1 MKNIKRNVFIVCSIA
16 GALLIGGGIGTY
28 EAKAKLH
35 GKEADITDLED
46 EINKLE
52 SVRED
57 AEDGKAEAMEDY
69 QSVLDMID
77 QRDELKSDIVNAE
90 AKLQAREDDF
100 EKVDD
105 DFTKVKSQIKAK
117 ETVLKQLTVQV
128 QEKIDDPK
136 ILSAGQ
142 YTIGIDVPVSRYK
155 ATNIGSG
162 SNFVV
167 HSASGDLKVN
177 TILGADGSGDY
188 IFYAEDGDTLITEEA
203 VKLIPI
209 K

>member
-1 MKNIKRNVFIVCSIA
+1 MKNMKRNVFIVVTILA
-16 GALLIGGGIGTY
+16 ALLIGGGVGSY
-28 EAKAKLH
+28 KAKAKLH
-35 GKEADITDLED
+35 GKEVDITGLEN
-46 EINKLE
+46 EITKLK

-57 AEDGKAEAMEDY
+57 AEEGKENAMEDY

-77 QRDELKSDIVNAE
+77 QRDALKSDIINAE

-100 EKVDD
+100 EKVDSNY
-105 DFTKVKSQIKAK
+105 KKIKNQIKSK
-117 ETVLKQLTVQV
+117 ENVLEQLSVQV
-128 QEKIDDPK
+128 QEKMDDPK

-142 YTIGIDVPVSRYK
+142 YTVGIDIPVSRYK

-188 IFYAEDGDTLITEEA
+188 TFYAEDGDTLITEES
-203 VKLIPI
+203 VKLIPM

>member
-1 MKNIKRNVFIVCSIA
+1 MKNVKRNIFIVIA
-16 GALLIGGGIGTY
+16 ILAALFIGGGVGTY

-35 GKEADITDLED
+35 GKEVDITGLEN
-46 EINKLE
+46 EIKKLK

-57 AEDGKAEAMEDY
+57 AEEGKANAMEDY

-77 QRDELKSDIVNAE
+77 QRDALKSDIVNAE
-90 AKLQAREDDF
+90 AKLQAKEDDF
-100 EKVDD
+100 EKVNGNY
-105 DFTKVKSQIKAK
+105 TKIKNQIKTK
-117 ETVLKQLTVQV
+117 ENLLKQLSMQV
-128 QEKIDDPK
+128 REKMDDPK
-136 ILSAGQ
+136 TLGAGQ
-142 YTIGIDVPVSRYK
+142 YTVGVDLPVSRYK

-188 IFYAEDGDTLITEEA
+188 TFYAEDGDTVITEEA
-203 VKLIPI
+203 VNLIPM

>member
-1 MKNIKRNVFIVCSIA
+1 MKNMKRNVFIVVTILA
-16 GALLIGGGIGTY
+16 ALLIGGGVGSY
-28 EAKAKLH
+28 KAKAKLH
-35 GKEADITDLED
+35 GKEVDITGLEN
-46 EINKLE
+46 EITKLK

-57 AEDGKAEAMEDY
+57 AEEGKENAMEDY

-77 QRDELKSDIVNAE
+77 QRNALKSDIINAE

-100 EKVDD
+100 EKVDSNY
-105 DFTKVKSQIKAK
+105 KKIKNQIKSK
-117 ETVLKQLTVQV
+117 ENVLEQLSVQV
-128 QEKIDDPK
+128 QEKMDDPK

-142 YTIGIDVPVSRYK
+142 YTVGIDIPVSRYK

-188 IFYAEDGDTLITEEA
+188 TFYAEDGDILITEES
-203 VKLIPI
+203 VKLIPM

>member
-1 MKNIKRNVFIVCSIA
+1 MKNMKRNVFIVVTILA
-16 GALLIGGGIGTY
+16 ALLIGGGVGSY
-28 EAKAKLH
+28 KAKAKLH
-35 GKEADITDLED
+35 GKEVDITGLEN
-46 EINKLE
+46 EITKLK

-57 AEDGKAEAMEDY
+57 AEEGKENAMEDY

-77 QRDELKSDIVNAE
+77 QRNALKSDIINAE

-100 EKVDD
+100 EKVDSNY
-105 DFTKVKSQIKAK
+105 KKIKNQIKSK
-117 ETVLKQLTVQV
+117 ENVLEQLSVQV
-128 QEKIDDPK
+128 QEKMDDPK

-142 YTIGIDVPVSRYK
+142 YTVGIDIPVSRYK

-188 IFYAEDGDTLITEEA
+188 TFYAEDGDTLITEES
-203 VKLIPI
+203 VKLIPM

>member
-1 MKNIKRNVFIVCSIA
+1 MKNMKRNVFIVVTILA
-16 GALLIGGGIGTY
+16 ALLIGGGVGSY
-28 EAKAKLH
+28 KAKAKLH
-35 GKEADITDLED
+35 GKEVDITGLEN
-46 EINKLE
+46 EITKLK

-57 AEDGKAEAMEDY
+57 AEEGKENAMENY

-77 QRDELKSDIVNAE
+77 QRDALKSDIINAE

-100 EKVDD
+100 EKVDSNY
-105 DFTKVKSQIKAK
+105 KKIKNQIKSK
-117 ETVLKQLTVQV
+117 ENVLEQLSVQV
-128 QEKIDDPK
+128 QEKMDDPK

-142 YTIGIDVPVSRYK
+142 YTVGIDIPVSRYK

-188 IFYAEDGDTLITEEA
+188 TFYAEDGDTLITEES
-203 VKLIPI
+203 VKLIPM